1 MSEQDKPLTS
11 LYEYGDYSIELVE
24 KTEDEKFKFVFTKG
38 IFKGVEYMIDGK
50 TFELVEENEGND
62 RDKENTVLS
71 MGIQI
76 LNVKHLQTQIEQLLF
91 NLAAK
96 DVVARIED
104 AIKAVEENKEEQ
116 KAE

>member
-1 MSEQDKPLTS
+1 MSDKPLTKT
-11 LYEYGDYSIELVE
+11 YEYGDYAIDLVE
-24 KTEDEKFKFVFTKG
+24 KTEDDKFKFVFTKG

-50 TFELVEENEGND
+50 TLEMVDESDESD
-62 RDKENTVLS
+62 IDKENTVLR
-71 MGIQI
+71 MGIEI
-76 LNVKHLQTQIEQLLF
+76 LNVQHLKTQIEQLLF

-104 AIKAVEENKEEQ
+104 AVKATSEQKEEQ